1 MKFLNTGMINININK
16 SSLGPI
22 CPGLVSFTGKDDT
35 EDNNEN
41 YYLKNDPLAPKSPD
55 ARHFISINRI
65 TKALPLIE
73 IKLKDRADVLFVS
86 SATAAKYL
94 SNDKGTTDPS
104 LLEKFTEI
112 YTKNL
117 QERLDAEDEACKVY
131 IETIRENSKSRNK
144 KDADTDKINSSS
156 ATAAI
161 LLSSSDKR
169 IQIAK
174 KQAYKETELFFEI
187 SKTNKGYDFSR
198 GEEKRQIAGLLHT
211 LEQNSYHAKHLPIE
225 LRSAAKKS
233 DGSLDVDFAKL
244 ICAFLAIQ
252 DFITSPLYI
261 ADEIKY
267 FTEKDPENKTEIIE
281 DMFRLNK
288 TDYQLDN
295 NDPAFEDLMNACFT
309 KDGNYIKGAMDVILD
324 LARTAGILLDLKIE
338 ADIIDESDILYYL
351 DLTKTIILGYLENI
365 IDEDGNINETEIP
378 SEKELQDTIEEMFGQ
393 Q

>member
-1 MKFLNTGMINININK
+1 M
-16 SSLGPI
+16 
-22 CPGLVSFTGKDDT
+22 
-35 EDNNEN
+35 
-41 YYLKNDPLAPKSPD
+41 
-55 ARHFISINRI
+55 
-65 TKALPLIE
+65 
-73 IKLKDRADVLFVS
+73 
-86 SATAAKYL
+86 
-94 SNDKGTTDPS
+94 
-104 LLEKFTEI
+104 
-112 YTKNL
+112 
-117 QERLDAEDEACKVY
+117 
-131 IETIRENSKSRNK
+131 
-144 KDADTDKINSSS
+144 
-156 ATAAI
+156 
-161 LLSSSDKR
+161 
-169 IQIAK
+169 
-174 KQAYKETELFFEI
+174 
-187 SKTNKGYDFSR
+187 
-198 GEEKRQIAGLLHT
+198 HT